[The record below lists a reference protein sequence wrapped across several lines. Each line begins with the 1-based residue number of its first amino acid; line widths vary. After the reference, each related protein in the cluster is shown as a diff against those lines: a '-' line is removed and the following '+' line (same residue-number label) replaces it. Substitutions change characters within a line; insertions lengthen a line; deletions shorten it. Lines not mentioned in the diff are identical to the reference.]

1 MDTLSL
7 KEVRKLVLHRQGL
20 SGQAQPKG
28 VDQTRRQIQQ
38 IGYVQI
44 DTISVIERA
53 HHHVLK
59 SRIQDYNSSFL
70 QQLEENRSV
79 FEYWAHAA
87 AYMPIENYR
96 YSLPRKKDFQS
107 GKEQWFKRDT
117 KTLNYVLD
125 RLKAEGPLQSKDFK
139 PTAVKKNSNGMDW
152 SRNPMNQAL
161 RQLFMQGHI
170 MISARKGFQKVYDL
184 TERVVPAHINQSHPS
199 QEEYLQHLILRDIQ
213 AHGIL
218 KPKEMGYL
226 LRGTSKPI
234 QQQLAQMVEAGTLVP
249 ILVEKHGQTQYYTTS
264 ELLDT
269 IADLKLRK
277 RLHILS
283 PFDNLLIQRQRME
296 ELFDF
301 SYTLECYVPGP
312 KRQVGYFA
320 LPLLYGDQFV
330 GKIDLKADRKRKVLM
345 IQNLVWEPKLRQQEK
360 MESLLGKSLDKFAAF
375 NNCESVE

>member
-7 KEVRKLVLHRQGL
+7 KEVRRLILHQQGL

-28 VDQTRRQIQQ
+28 VAETLRQIQQ

-59 SRIQDYNSSFL
+59 SRIQDYQTRFL
-70 QQLEENRSV
+70 QQLEADRSV

-117 KTLNYVLD
+117 KTLNYILD

-139 PTAVKKNSNGMDW
+139 PATVKKNSNGMDW

-161 RQLFMQGHI
+161 RQLFMQGYI
-170 MISARKGFQKVYDL
+170 MISARKGFQKVYDI
-184 TERVVPAHINQSHPS
+184 TERVVPAHIDQSPPS
-199 QEEYLQHLILRDIQ
+199 QAEYLQHLILRDIQ

-249 ILVEKHGQTQYYTTS
+249 VSVEKQGQTQYYTTA

-269 IADLKLRK
+269 IGNLKLRK

-320 LPLLYGDQFV
+320 LPILYGDQFV

-345 IQNLVWEPKLRQQEK
+345 IQNLVWEPKLRQKEK
-360 MESLLGKSLDKFAAF
+360 MEGLLEKSLAKFAAF
-375 NNCESVE
+375 NNCEGVE

>member
-7 KEVRKLVLHRQGL
+7 KEVRKLILQQQGL

-28 VDQTRRQIQQ
+28 VDQTRQQIQQ

-53 HHHVLK
+53 HHHILK
-59 SRIQDYNSSFL
+59 SRIHDYHAGFL
-70 QQLEENRSV
+70 QQLEEDRSV

-87 AYMPIENYR
+87 SYLPIENYR
-96 YSLPRKKDFQS
+96 YSLPRKIDFQT
-107 GKEQWFKRDT
+107 GKEKWFKRDP
-117 KTLNYVLD
+117 KTLNYILD

-139 PTAVKKNSNGMDW
+139 PATVKKNSNGMDW

-170 MISARKGFQKVYDL
+170 MITARKGFQKVYDL
-184 TERVVPAHINQSHPS
+184 TERVVPIHIDQSHPS

-213 AHGIL
+213 AHGVL
-218 KPKEMGYL
+218 KQREMGYL
-226 LRGTSKPI
+226 LKGTSKPI
-234 QQQLAQMVEAGTLVP
+234 QQELAKMVEAGTLTP
-249 ILVEKHGQTQYYTTS
+249 IFIEKQAQTQYYTTP

-269 IADLKLRK
+269 LGELKIRK

-283 PFDNLLIQRQRME
+283 PFDNLLIQRKRME

-345 IQNLVWEPKLRQQEK
+345 IQNLVWEPNLKQQEK
-360 MESLLGKSLDKFAAF
+360 MESLLEKSLAKFAAF
-375 NNCESVE
+375 NACDGVA